1 MQLTNTFKNGREKM
15 MSTANKLSS
24 AIQQIIPHL
33 SESTSGIINKIGIVS
48 LTTGGTNAI
57 VTQAIETQNQTWLSI
72 SDTVA
77 IVSIVGSLVFMANIF
92 YQFYSSRRKAKC
104 DLYYA
109 EREDTRRQEAHDK
122 AMNNDNPAP

>member
-1 MQLTNTFKNGREKM
+1 MQLTNIYRNGHAKM
-15 MSTANKLSS
+15 MNTVDKLNS

-57 VTQAIETQNQTWLSI
+57 VTTAIETQNETWLSI

-77 IVSIVGSLVFMANIF
+77 IVSIIGSLVFIVKLSADF
-92 YQFYSSRRKAKC
+92 YYARRK
-104 DLYYA
+104 DH
-109 EREDTRRQEAHDK
+109 REQELHDK
-122 AMNNDNPAP
+122 AMHKD